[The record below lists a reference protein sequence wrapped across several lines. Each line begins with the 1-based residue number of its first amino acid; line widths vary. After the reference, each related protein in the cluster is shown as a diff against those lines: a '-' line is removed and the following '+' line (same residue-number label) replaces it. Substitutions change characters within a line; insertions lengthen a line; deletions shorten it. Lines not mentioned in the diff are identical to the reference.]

1 MPLPFDLRMR
11 LENPEEDWICFWKFW
26 RLVKSGYYGR
36 SRSSGEGWSQAR
48 SSEFSRTAA
57 GLEVVEA
64 RVPRREPPVSQC
76 SPTYSLSPLTGI
88 ELAWRQFSSVQ
99 FSSPPERLVRAVQV
113 ADVLPRCCPAARKP
127 PASTLSGVKELKGRW
142 DRCPPPFRAGGNSP
156 GQSKLILARSDALGP
171 QIH

>member
-113 ADVLPRCCPAARKP
+113 ADVLPRCCPAARNNLF
-127 PASTLSGVKELKGRW
+127 SLYRITLHREGRRPLHRTQHLRYLHR
-142 DRCPPPFRAGGNSP
+142 DGGEIRTPNRNHVHQP
-156 GQSKLILARSDALGP
+156 
-171 QIH
+171 